1 VFRPFS
7 RNMKTQRARLE
18 QLSQRGD
25 VLPNLQYGR
34 PAGVLDELK
43 TKPQT
48 SVPLITDLRSL
59 TSVEG
64 GACHDK
70 STVAFEADTT
80 EAKEKRTGNEY
91 R

>member
-1 VFRPFS
+1 
-7 RNMKTQRARLE
+7 MKTQRARLE

>member
-1 VFRPFS
+1 M
-7 RNMKTQRARLE
+7 NQKGE
-18 QLSQRGD
+18 
-25 VLPNLQYGR
+25 VLPDLQYGR

-48 SVPLITDLRSL
+48 SVPLITELRSL

-64 GACHDK
+64 GACHDR

>member
-1 VFRPFS
+1 VFRQFS
-7 RNMKTQRARLE
+7 RNTKIQQARLE
-18 QLSQRGD
+18 KLSQRGD
-25 VLPNLQYGR
+25 VLPNLQYDR

>member
-1 VFRPFS
+1 
-7 RNMKTQRARLE
+7 
-18 QLSQRGD
+18 LSQRGD
-25 VLPNLQYGR
+25 VLPNLQYDR

-59 TSVEG
+59 TSVAG